1 MICDDMR
8 YTTFIALLSSMI
20 LSLSCSMESVGVV
33 NMDVDSDHAYVSLT
47 SKGESSHSY
56 QLVLTKGQ
64 TDSDFNL
71 TSFGAVSLTGFVAD
85 EVSLLNSDS
94 LIPCG
99 EFSALEGSTVTM
111 RLIWDKETKYYNVE
125 SGTIFVVENDDST
138 YDIKVTLVSSEHR
151 FVFDFSGAVDV
162 VQVCD

>member
-1 MICDDMR
+1 MR
-8 YTTFIALLSSMI
+8 YTTIIALFSS
-20 LSLSCSMESVGVV
+20 LFLLLSCSMESGEVV
-33 NMDVDSDHAYVSLT
+33 SMDVDSDHAYLSLM
-47 SKGESSHSY
+47 SKGESSQGY
-56 QLVLTKGQ
+56 QLVLAKGQ

-94 LIPCG
+94 VIPCG

-111 RLIWDKETKYYNVE
+111 RLIWDKETKYYKVE

-138 YDIKVTLVSSEHR
+138 YDIKVELVSSEYR

>member
-8 YTTFIALLSSMI
+8 YTTFIALLSSLV

-33 NMDVDSDHAYVSLT
+33 NMDVDSDHAYVLLT

-85 EVSLLNSDS
+85 EVSDS
-94 LIPCG
+94 VIPCG

-151 FVFDFSGAVDV
+151 FVFDFSGALDV

>member
-1 MICDDMR
+1 M
-8 YTTFIALLSSMI
+8 
-20 LSLSCSMESVGVV
+20 
-33 NMDVDSDHAYVSLT
+33 
-47 SKGESSHSY
+47 
-56 QLVLTKGQ
+56 
-64 TDSDFNL
+64 
-71 TSFGAVSLTGFVAD
+71 SLTGFVAD

-94 LIPCG
+94 VIPCG

-151 FVFDFSGAVDV
+151 FVFDFSGAVGV